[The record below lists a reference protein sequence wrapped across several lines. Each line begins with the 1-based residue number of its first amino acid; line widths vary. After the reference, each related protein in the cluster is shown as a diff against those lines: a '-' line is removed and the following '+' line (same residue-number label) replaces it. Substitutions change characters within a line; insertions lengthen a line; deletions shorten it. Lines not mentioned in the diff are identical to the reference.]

1 LLLRSLYNCA
11 RRYVSYNCARR
22 YVSRYYLF
30 CLSSSHLC
38 LLRLC
43 SFCFSALRSLHT
55 VVLSLNR
62 FALLARLLPSH
73 SPLPHLTGSTAGVSL
88 LLPPSQYL
96 LPFLRSVV
104 VVLVS
109 TSAPY
114 RLAKRR
120 LSYDPFHAAILFAA
134 DSLRSLHQQR
144 NSQHLFAADSLR
156 SLHQQR
162 NSVIT
167 TPERFGLL
175 SFSDRRFVSQQC
187 SATLALHWPDCTLSH
202 LPSLVR

>member
-1 LLLRSLYNCA
+1 MC
-11 RRYVSYNCARR
+11 
-22 YVSRYYLF
+22 F
-30 CLSSSHLC
+30 QH
-38 LLRLC
+38 LRL
-43 SFCFSALRSLHT
+43 
-55 VVLSLNR
+55 LSLPLDR

-73 SPLPHLTGSTAGVSL
+73 SPLPHLTGSTAGVSLLLPPSQYLLPPGSTAGVSL

-144 NSQHLFAADSLR
+144 NS
-156 SLHQQR
+156 
-162 NSVIT
+162 VII
-167 TPERFGLL
+167 TP
-175 SFSDRRFVSQQC
+175 
-187 SATLALHWPDCTLSH
+187 P
-202 LPSLVR
+202 VRC